1 MPVFSEVTPVDS
13 MALTQHGAA
22 KPALASDNQLY
33 LQTPRKS
40 AQRTQLQLLAQSV
53 TAQGWR
59 SLVIADLGY
68 HLD

>member
-40 AQRTQLQLLAQSV
+40 AQRTQLQLCSQPALGTVCHCSGLEV
-53 TAQGWR
+53 TCD
-59 SLVIADLGY
+59 S
-68 HLD
+68 